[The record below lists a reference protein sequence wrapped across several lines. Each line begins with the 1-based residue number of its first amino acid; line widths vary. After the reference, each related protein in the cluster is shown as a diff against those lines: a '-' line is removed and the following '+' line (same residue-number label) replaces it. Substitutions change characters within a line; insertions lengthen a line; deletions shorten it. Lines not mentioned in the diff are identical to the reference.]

1 MGLPRPIVATAPI
14 EGRAILDRA
23 YDAFSREAK
32 VREEMDQ
39 LVGSLAELRRRT
51 RAEEWES
58 FCRVDC
64 IGHPVRFLVH
74 QDPLTERAFFKP
86 RGFPGDAVL
95 LDMFYG
101 EEGVQPYVDEAT
113 PLGQE
118 IYRYTSAGMA
128 ATALR
133 RRKEVLATMI
143 DRVSDADDETHIM
156 TIGCGHLR
164 EAGLSQA
171 VQNRKIGRF
180 LAVDRDADCL
190 RVVRE
195 KWGPFGVETAESTV
209 NELIDAAPDLGDF
222 NLVYAAGPYDLLPR
236 PAAIRLTNALF
247 EATRPGGLLLVT
259 NFLEGIKDVG
269 YMDAFMDWRI
279 HHRDAAEMFALTS
292 GLPEDDIADR
302 RTFAEETGGIVFLAV
317 RRR

>member
-1 MGLPRPIVATAPI
+1 MRLFEAIVHD
-14 EGRAILDRA
+14 GSSQGQAILDRA
-23 YDAFSREAK
+23 YDAFSREGR
-32 VREEMDQ
+32 VYEEMDQ
-39 LVGSLAELRRRT
+39 LVGGLAELRRRT
-51 RAEEWES
+51 SADAWDA

-64 IGHPVRFLVH
+64 VGHPVRFLVH
-74 QDPLTERAFFKP
+74 QDPLTERAYFKP

-95 LDMFYG
+95 LDLFYG
-101 EEGVQPYVDEAT
+101 EEGIRPYVDEAT

-118 IYRYTSAGMA
+118 IYRYTSAGMT

-143 DRVSDADDETHIM
+143 DRVSDTLSETHIM

-171 VQNRKIGRF
+171 VQQKRIERF

-209 NELIDAAPDLGDF
+209 NELIDAAPGLGTF

-236 PAAIRLTNALF
+236 PMAMRLTNALF
-247 EATRPGGLLLVT
+247 EATRSGGLLLVT

-269 YMDAFMDWRI
+269 YMEAFMDWRI
-279 HHRDAAEMFALTS
+279 HHRDAAEMFALTG
-292 GLPEDDIADR
+292 GLPEDEIADR